1 MPGKPMKLHPCHNA
15 PLTSPSSRKLSLF
28 FACIFASSVALIA
41 GCAELGDSGA
51 VARPMGPLVFPA
63 PPDDPRFVYERTIRS
78 SADVEID
85 TGDDAFQRL
94 VTGSQRAGYYL
105 TKPYAVAVHRGR
117 VFVSDSAERT
127 VKVFD
132 VAAGKYFTIGDE
144 EPGQIIKPLGLDVDR
159 AGRLYVA
166 DVTQKAIMIYN
177 RDGKFLRKIGGSDL
191 FDRISSV
198 TVDPPGQRIY
208 VVDIGGV
215 KSENHR
221 VRVFETAT
229 GRHVMDIGKRG
240 SGPGEFNLPRD
251 MAIGKDGRLYVVDG
265 GNFRVQIFN
274 ADGSY
279 HSSFGAV
286 GRQLGNFARPKE
298 IATDNDGNVY
308 VADAAFGNFQIFDPE
323 GELLMFVGTRSEQGG
338 PAQYILPSGI
348 TVDEDGRIYFVDQW
362 FSKIDVFRPY
372 NLPADAGFL
381 VQRTPA
387 SKR

>member
-1 MPGKPMKLHPCHNA
+1 MKLHSSRHA
-15 PLTSPSSRKLSLF
+15 ALTGPHSRKLSLIF
-28 FACIFASSVALIA
+28 TCIFATSVALIA
-41 GCAELGDSGA
+41 GCAELGDSAA
-51 VARPMGPLVFPA
+51 VARPMGPLVFPP
-63 PPDDPRFVYERTIRS
+63 PPDDPRFVYERTFRS

-144 EPGQIIKPLGLDVDR
+144 EPGQIMKPLGLDVDR

-166 DVTQKAIMIYN
+166 DVTQKTIMIYN

-198 TVDPPGQRIY
+198 TVDPSGQRIY

-279 HSSFGAV
+279 HSSFGSV

-298 IATDNDGNVY
+298 IAADKDGNIY

-372 NLPADAGFL
+372 NLPADGGFL